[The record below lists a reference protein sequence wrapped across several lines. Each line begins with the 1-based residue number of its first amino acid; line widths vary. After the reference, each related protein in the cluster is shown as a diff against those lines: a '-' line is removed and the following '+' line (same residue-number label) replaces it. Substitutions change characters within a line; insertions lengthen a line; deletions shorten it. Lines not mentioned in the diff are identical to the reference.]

1 MGICV
6 IEETQLCVHTHT
18 RTLVLTRAR
27 PECTLARARTHARF
41 PGPAGVLI
49 SPRGCVSVD
58 PKTL

>member
-18 RTLVLTRAR
+18 LVCVHACTFTSVLAHIRT
-27 PECTLARARTHARF
+27 RF
-41 PGPAGVLI
+41 LGPAGVLI